1 MERQK
6 QFGFAVPE
14 STKLPIIV
22 DMLQRGETITHIAAV
37 VDWSKS
43 RVHRIAQQSGLRR
56 RRQWITDELRVQV
69 ERHLAAGKEI
79 ADISREMCLS
89 LSAVRI
95 LRRKRIERGLK
106 FKARRSHKRKC
117 EACGAIVNVWPCVAC
132 AARDSK
138 IVKT

>member
-14 STKLPIIV
+14 SKKMPIVI

-43 RVHRIAQQSGLRR
+43 RVHRIAQRNDGRR
-56 RRQWITDELRVQV
+56 RRQWITDQLQSQV
-69 ERHLAAGKEI
+69 EQLLAAGME
-79 ADISREMCLS
+79 ASDISRETCLS

-106 FKARRSHKRKC
+106 FKARRTHKRKC
-117 EACGAIVNVWPCVAC
+117 GACGMVVNVWPCVAC
-132 AARDSK
+132 AARSVSK
-138 IVKT
+138 